1 MDDFVHIPKTSG
13 SSLRTILARQ
23 YGVNHI
29 SYYEPGNPQLQ
40 GRDAIS
46 ALKEDLSSREIN
58 LITGHHAF
66 GVHAAIHKP
75 LRYFS
80 MLRDPISRASSDYF
94 FAYSYKHHRLRDE
107 ILSGSLTPEA
117 FLIDGRQASP
127 FDMQCRIAAGRDV
140 AAPDIAARAFETIK
154 HCFVVMGVAE
164 LFTESIL
171 YLAKRLGW
179 KPPLYV
185 TRNITRLDP
194 EIERVRGRI
203 EEKVRAGFADRYA
216 ADFRLHALAKAKLRQ
231 DIQAEGA
238 AFARALEA
246 FREMQAAIEKSNAA
260 NKYDQ
265 YEFVAADRLPE
276 FAKEITGSEPYR
288 VVQDYLRAGDVSGPA
303 PRNYVGHVDLV
314 ADRTVSGWAAD
325 LFRDEPIEVR
335 VYQSGNQIGTA
346 VAGNERPDV
355 KSACGIRSNVGFTV
369 HVETEI
375 AEKTEASIYF
385 EDTSLAI

>member
-40 GRDAIS
+40 GRDATL
-46 ALKEDLSSREIN
+46 ALKEDLSSREIH

-117 FLIDGRQASP
+117 FLIDGRQAGR
-127 FDMQCRIAAGRDV
+127 FDAQCRLMSGRDV
-140 AAPDIAARAFETIK
+140 AAPDIAGRAFETIK
-154 HCFVVMGVAE
+154 RCFAVVGIAE

-171 YLAKRLGW
+171 FMAKRLGW

-185 TRNITRLDP
+185 TRNVTRLAP
-194 EIERVRGRI
+194 EIERARGRI

-216 ADFRLHALAKAKLRQ
+216 ADLRLHELAKAKLRQ

-238 AFARALEA
+238 PFARALEA
-246 FREMQAAIEKSNAA
+246 FHEMQAGIEKSNEA

-265 YEFVAADRLPE
+265 YEFAATDHLPD
-276 FAKEITGSEPYR
+276 FAREITGSEPYR

-303 PRNYVGHVDLV
+303 PHNYVGHVDLV
-314 ADRTVSGWAAD
+314 ADQTVSGWAAD

-335 VYQSGNQIGTA
+335 VYQSGSQIGTA
-346 VAGNERPDV
+346 VARNERPDV
-355 KSACGIRSNVGFTV
+355 KSACDIRSNVGFTV
-369 HVETEI
+369 HVDREITEK
-375 AEKTEASIYF
+375 AEMRICF
-385 EDTSLAI
+385 EDTSLIV